1 MLLYFFEFKDWNM
14 AELGK
19 VEKPEAGSFKENRK
33 LFVVPT
39 LPFEELALE
48 MNIDKAK
55 VERFWG
61 EVREK
66 IEYFRSTY
74 GNISELYIEGIEE
87 HEGKGIEFLEKF
99 GKESNHYKLMKSLV
113 DSGVRLN
120 VIDKADYLRQAKL
133 LFDEYSKSFSP
144 ETIELHKGFYGKD
157 IDFEKWREYL
167 VKKLQEVQG
176 RIRKHAT
183 GIISELPE
191 NTNGILIFMDG
202 RPLEYPPGIDVF
214 QIRPPAFDELAK
226 LLRDIA

>member
-1 MLLYFFEFKDWNM
+1 MLLYFFEHKDWNM

-19 VEKPEAGSFKENRK
+19 IEKPEAGSFKEKRK

-39 LPFEELALE
+39 LPFEELSVD

-74 GNISELYIEGIEE
+74 GNISTVFIEGMNEDE
-87 HEGKGIEFLEKF
+87 TKGIEIFERF
-99 GKESNHYKLMKSLV
+99 GKESNHYKFLKNLT
-113 DSGVRLN
+113 DAGAKLKG
-120 VIDKADYLRQAKL
+120 IDKTGILMQGKL

-144 ETIELHKGFYGKD
+144 ELMEIHKGFYGKD
-157 IDFEKWREYL
+157 IDFDKWRGYL
-167 VKKLQEVQG
+167 VKRIQETQDEIG
-176 RIRKHAT
+176 KHAT
-183 GIISELPE
+183 GILSELPE
-191 NTNGILIFMDG
+191 NANGVLIFTEG
-202 RPLEYPPGIDVF
+202 RPLEYPQGIDVF

-226 LLRDIA
+226 LLRDTV